1 MSARELQMVN
11 HHCTRASRIPNMSQ
25 LPGEWWPS
33 KHQDAPNGHRVCLGG
48 ATMSG

>member
-11 HHCTRASRIPNMSQ
+11 HHCTRASKIPNMSQ
-25 LPGEWWPS
+25 LAGERRSS
-33 KHQDAPNGHRVCLGG
+33 KDRDAPNGHKVCLGG